1 MFRDVQHF
9 TASVSAVG
17 SMAASSNARSCV
29 PMVSSAA
36 KVGPCEEN
44 MIRTAQSPQSAS
56 QEICAWMRNMLD
68 RAVKELHLSGQLI
81 EWTTLAQDV
90 SMTGK
95 VGCQPLQPNPGQL
108 KDIPTK
114 SRSL

>member
-1 MFRDVQHF
+1 MLGLAYQWL
-9 TASVSAVG
+9 
-17 SMAASSNARSCV
+17 AALQKLA
-29 PMVSSAA
+29 PF
-36 KVGPCEEN
+36 EEN
-44 MIRTAQSPQSAS
+44 IIRTPQSPQSAS

-81 EWTTLAQDV
+81 EWTSLAQDV

-95 VGCQPLQPNPGQL
+95 VDCQPLQPNPGQL